1 MPRRQVL
8 ARDHRAM
15 LRRLDRGLNYPRR
28 GRISSQVARNLPS
41 LHHEDPHPE
50 PLRSSETD
58 RERMGP
64 GWDRRPASL
73 PEHAETDW
81 LHSRSIRGDSV
92 LWSLIG
98 GKGTDLAVE
107 RDAGRPVDSALD
119 RGQGTTRKRI
129 KSAGSQS

>member
-1 MPRRQVL
+1 
-8 ARDHRAM
+8 M

-50 PLRSSETD
+50 RLHSSETD
-58 RERMGP
+58 RELMGP

-81 LHSRSIRGDSV
+81 LHSRSMCWDSV

-98 GKGTDLAVE
+98 AKAAHRSSELNAYSPFHPHHDQ
-107 RDAGRPVDSALD
+107 R
-119 RGQGTTRKRI
+119 QGD
-129 KSAGSQS
+129 